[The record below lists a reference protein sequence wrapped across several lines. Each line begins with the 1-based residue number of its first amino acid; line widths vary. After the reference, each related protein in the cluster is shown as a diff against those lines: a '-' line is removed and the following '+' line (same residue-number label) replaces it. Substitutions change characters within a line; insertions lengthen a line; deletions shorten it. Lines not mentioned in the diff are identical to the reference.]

1 MKFIPKTKTAW
12 RFALMGAFAL
22 MSGVQAQALSIAIA
36 PSWVNE
42 SSYGS
47 IVATDCAF
55 DTCGRN
61 IEIACQGEGAPANVR
76 LTGLASGKQFP
87 VVKAPLTVLIDGQ
100 RFTRTATTSYDP
112 SYGFIPQ
119 FLMQPDDPLVEA
131 LAAGEY
137 AEFIF
142 AERAGTVELTESRW
156 ALSVFVAHCAWQEPQ
171 ARAVL
176 NVQQSGVPEGAA
188 GIYDRR
194 RRGYVLGC
202 ANTPGLNGRTMTL
215 DASSA
220 DAGHVSFRLPEFADN
235 GRAFSPPVMGNLALF
250 GDVFVDL
257 LMIEGGMPSDW
268 QITMRPSPSGS
279 YAQAAQM
286 DLEVPDYGIISCRA
300 DAIF

>member
-1 MKFIPKTKTAW
+1 MKPTSKTGTAW

-22 MSGVQAQALSIAIA
+22 MSGAQAQALSISIA

-47 IVATDCAF
+47 IVATDCAL
-55 DTCGRN
+55 DSCGRN
-61 IEIACQGEGAPANVR
+61 IEIACQGEGAPALVR

-87 VVKAPLTVLIDGQ
+87 VVEAPLTVLIGGQ
-100 RFTRTATTSYDP
+100 RFTRTATTSFDP
-112 SYGFIPQ
+112 NYGFIPQ

-156 ALSVFVAHCAWQEPQ
+156 ALTVFVAHCAWQEPQ
-171 ARAVL
+171 GRALL
-176 NVQQSGVPEGAA
+176 NVLQSGVPEGAA

-215 DASSA
+215 DASDA
-220 DAGHVSFRLPEFADN
+220 DAGHVSFRLPEFSDN
-235 GRAFSPPVMGNLALF
+235 GRAFSPPVMGNLAPF

-257 LMIEGGMPSDW
+257 LLIEGGMPSDW
-268 QITMRPSPSGS
+268 QITMRPSPNGS
-279 YAQAAQM
+279 YAQAVQM

>member
-1 MKFIPKTKTAW
+1 MKSMPKTRVAW
-12 RFALMGAFAL
+12 CFALMGAFAL
-22 MSGVQAQALSIAIA
+22 MSGVQAQALSISVA

-47 IVATDCAF
+47 IVATDCA
-55 DTCGRN
+55 DGACGRS
-61 IEIACQGEGAPANVR
+61 IEIACQGEGTPANVR

-87 VVKAPLTVLIDGQ
+87 VVKAPVTVLIGGQ
-100 RFTRTATTSYDP
+100 RFTRTATTAFDP

-131 LAAGEY
+131 LSAGEY

-142 AERAGTVELTESRW
+142 AERAGIVELAESRW
-156 ALSVFVAHCAWQEPQ
+156 ALSVFVAHCAWQESQ
-171 ARAVL
+171 AKAAL

-202 ANTPGLNGRTMTL
+202 SNTPGLNGRTITL
-215 DASSA
+215 DTTHA
-220 DAGHVSFRLPEFADN
+220 DAGHVSFRLPEFSDN
-235 GRAFSPPVMGNLALF
+235 GRSFAPPVMGNLALF

-257 LMIEGGMPSDW
+257 LNIEGGMPSDW
-268 QITMRPSPSGS
+268 QIAMRPSPSGS

-300 DAIF
+300 DAVF